1 MGDIKDC
8 PDCGGTHYGSS
19 RCPLKYPP
27 KPSASMQLLR
37 ANQRLTAAARR
48 MKEANEELD
57 GAEREHRIAVELVES
72 LERIDSKSSTA
83 AEPPA

>member
-1 MGDIKDC
+1 
-8 PDCGGTHYGSS
+8 
-19 RCPLKYPP
+19 
-27 KPSASMQLLR
+27 
-37 ANQRLTAAARR
+37 